1 MKSSTAPSSGKA
13 SSPTQGQRPAQAPKQ
28 AEGQRPAGQ
37 NSFGQKLVRSFLEP
51 LAYLTPFLIGLFIF
65 TVYPFVNVIVISFKQ
80 DYQFLT
86 DEFTSFG
93 FKAYEKIFQD
103 PNFINALKNTGLY
116 VLWVVPIAIVISLF
130 FANLLNQKIRFRRW
144 FQTAYFLPMV
154 TSVTAIGLVWKWL
167 YNFDYGLINF
177 VIKSLGGRAINW
189 LNDPAW
195 NFAALVIYGIWSM
208 LPFTIILLL
217 AGLQNV
223 NPQYYT
229 AAKVDG
235 AGSFMIFRRVTLPL
249 LAPTI
254 GLTMI
259 VNIISASKVFSEL
272 FPLFNGKPGA
282 AYNLYTIVYYLFDQ
296 FYNKWQLDRAAAS
309 AVILFLI
316 VGFFTLLQLLIQK
329 KWNRV

>member
-1 MKSSTAPSSGKA
+1 MKRTLR
-13 SSPTQGQRPAQAPKQ
+13 T
-28 AEGQRPAGQ
+28 
-37 NSFGQKLVRSFLEP
+37 FLEP
-51 LAYLTPFLIGLFIF
+51 LAYLTPFLIGLLIF
-65 TVYPFVNVIVISFKQ
+65 TVYPFVNVIIISFKE

-93 FKAYEKIFQD
+93 FKAYEKVFQD
-103 PNFINALKNTGLY
+103 PNFMNGLMNTGLY
-116 VLWVVPIAIVISLF
+116 VLWVVPLAIAISLF
-130 FANLLNQKIRFRRW
+130 FASLLNQKIRLRKW

-177 VIKSLGGRAINW
+177 LIKSLGGEAINW
-189 LNDPAW
+189 LNNPAY
-195 NFAALVIYGIWSM
+195 NFPALVIYGIWSM

-223 NPQYYT
+223 NPQYQV
-229 AAKVDG
+229 AARVDG
-235 AGSFMIFRRVTLPL
+235 AGSWKIFYRVTLPL

-282 AYNLYTIVYYLFDQ
+282 AYNLYTLVYYLFDQ

-316 VGFFTLLQLLIQK
+316 VGFFTALQLLIQK
-329 KWNRV
+329 KWVRV